1 MTDYIVD
8 NHVDVP
14 NENLA
19 YSRQDPTIGKVIS
32 FRLLDKKRDLE
43 LLWRWMNRPHV
54 VPQWKMAKPI
64 EDIAA
69 YIDGNLADPHQDPY
83 VGFIDGVP
91 MSYWEAY
98 WAKDDVLG
106 RYYSAHEKDRGWHM
120 LVGEPSFFG
129 RGIAPA
135 IIRAFTRFLF
145 LDDPKTQK
153 VVGEPSVEAKRLLF
167 YASACAFEEQG
178 EIDLPDKRAKLMF
191 CYRQKFIERFG
202 L

>member
-1 MTDYIVD
+1 MLDS
-8 NHVDVP
+8 
-14 NENLA
+14 
-19 YSRQDPTIGKVIS
+19 SRTNAHFGYTRYDPDIGRTVS
-32 FRLLDKKRDLE
+32 FRLLEKARDAD
-43 LLWRWMNRPHV
+43 LLWRWMNQPHV
-54 VPQWKMAKPI
+54 VAQWKMAKPR
-64 EDIAA
+64 EAIAA
-69 YIDGNLADPHQDPY
+69 YIDTNLADPHQDPY
-83 VGFIDGVP
+83 IGFIDDTP

-106 RYYSAHEKDRGWHM
+106 RHYAAHDKDRGWHM

-145 LDDPKTQK
+145 LDDPATLK
-153 VVGEPSVEAKRLLF
+153 VVGEPSVEARRLLR
-167 YASACAFEEQG
+167 YAPACAFEEQG

-191 CYRQKFIERFG
+191 CHRGRFTQLFG